1 MEENMKSEVK
11 ELYRQAKKV
20 RKKAYVPYSNF
31 KVGASILVN
40 QNKIFTGC
48 NIENASYG
56 LTMCAE
62 RVAIFKAVSQ
72 GFKNIQILLLTADTK
87 DLISPCGACR
97 QVISEFGNNIDI
109 YMSNLEGKIK
119 KTNINKLLPESF
131 NKGDF

>member
-1 MEENMKSEVK
+1 MKSEVK

-56 LTMCAE
+56 LSMCAE

-109 YMSNLEGKIK
+109 YMSNLEGKMK

>member
-87 DLISPCGACR
+87 ELISPCGACR

-109 YMSNLEGKIK
+109 YMSNLEGKMK